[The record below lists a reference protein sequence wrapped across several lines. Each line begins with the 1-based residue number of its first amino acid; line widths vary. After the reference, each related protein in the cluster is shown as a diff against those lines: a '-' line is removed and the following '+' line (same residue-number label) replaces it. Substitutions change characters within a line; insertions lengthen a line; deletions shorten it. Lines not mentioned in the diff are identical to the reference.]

1 MADVSITAANVIA
14 GSTAQQANGIA
25 GVAITAGQ
33 VVAFDSSVGTV
44 KLADVNSASVWQR
57 TPIGVA
63 LNTAAAGQPVVYQ
76 TGGDITVGGTLV
88 AGTAYYASGT
98 PGGVRPQA
106 DNITGDYPALLGLAT
121 STTVLRIGINAP
133 GVII

>member
-14 GSTAQQANGIA
+14 GSNAQQASGIS

-33 VVAFDSSVGTV
+33 SLAYDSSTVSV
-44 KLADVNSASVWQR
+44 KLSDVNSASAWQR
-57 TPIGVA
+57 TPIGIA
-63 LNTAAAGQPVVYQ
+63 LNTAAAGQPIVYQ
-76 TGGDITVGGTLV
+76 TGGDITIGGTLV

-106 DNITGDYPALLGLAT
+106 DNITGDYPALLGIAT